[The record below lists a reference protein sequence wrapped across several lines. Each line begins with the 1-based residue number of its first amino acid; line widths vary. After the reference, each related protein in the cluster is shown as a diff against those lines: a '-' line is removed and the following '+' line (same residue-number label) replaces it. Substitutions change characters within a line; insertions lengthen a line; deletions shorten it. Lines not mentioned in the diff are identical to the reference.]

1 MKNACFILGQSAYV
15 YKQLVGFPMRIKGQ
29 SALNCK
35 NIGMVL
41 CTEDSAKIRGGG
53 CNTPVLIP
61 MN

>member
-1 MKNACFILGQSAYV
+1 MYISNWLDFLCGLKAREPRFVILRTS
-15 YKQLVGFPMRIKGQ
+15 
-29 SALNCK
+29 
-35 NIGMVL
+35 GMVL